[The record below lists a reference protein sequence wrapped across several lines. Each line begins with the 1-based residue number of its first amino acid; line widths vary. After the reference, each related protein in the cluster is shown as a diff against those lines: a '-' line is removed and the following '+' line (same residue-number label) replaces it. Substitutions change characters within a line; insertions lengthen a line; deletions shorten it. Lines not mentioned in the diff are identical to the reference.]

1 MSVKSGSAAL
11 ESHSCCFSEDAFK
24 KLKGENKELMIIK
37 DAVHTDLYDQ
47 MNVIPFDKMAA
58 VIISIDK
65 GGKNRYNKGQVR
77 FGVYYLGGFI
87 L

>member
-1 MSVKSGSAAL
+1 
-11 ESHSCCFSEDAFK
+11 
-24 KLKGENKELMIIK
+24 MIIK

-47 MNVIPFDKMAA
+47 MNAIPFDKMAA